1 MPTDVPIRTRAMPP
15 LRIFSL
21 PAGALNDFARFKR
34 VRRVTKLY
42 VSEHEAMPEI
52 VN

>member
-1 MPTDVPIRTRAMPP
+1 MPTGRADQNARHATAANFLITRRRAQR
-15 LRIFSL
+15 LRQVQ
-21 PAGALNDFARFKR
+21 AR
-34 VRRVTKLY
+34 RRVTKLY